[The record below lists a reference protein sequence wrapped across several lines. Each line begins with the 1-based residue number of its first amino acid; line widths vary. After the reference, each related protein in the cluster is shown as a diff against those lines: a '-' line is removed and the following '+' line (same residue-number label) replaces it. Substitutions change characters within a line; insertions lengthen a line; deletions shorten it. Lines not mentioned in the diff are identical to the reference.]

1 MTDHWTRA
9 AIDGVL
15 RSTTTFHADERGAL
29 GEVWRDSWTK
39 DLGITFV
46 QANLSISRA
55 GVLRGLHFHRRQ
67 HDLWVLLEGK
77 AQVALVD
84 LRSADSGEVPSTSFD
99 FDIGNAVLIPPG
111 VAHGFL
117 AVEDVKLLY
126 IVSAEYD
133 GTDEHGFAWDDPAA
147 GIEWGNPNPQVSQRD
162 REAPS
167 LAEFLGK
174 ATGPS
179 ETRG

>member
-15 RSTTTFHADERGAL
+15 RSTTAFHSDERGSL
-29 GEVWRDSWTK
+29 GEVWRDSWTR
-39 DLGITFV
+39 DLGTTFV

-55 GVLRGLHFHRRQ
+55 GVLRGLHFHQRQ
-67 HDLWVLLEGK
+67 TDLWVLLEGK

-84 LRSADSGEVPSTSFD
+84 LRDASTGEVPSTSFD
-99 FDIGNAVLIPPG
+99 FGVGDAVLIPVG

-117 AVEDVKLLY
+117 ALADVKLLY

-133 GTDEHGFAWDDPAA
+133 GTDERGFAWNDSRAA
-147 GIEWGNPNPQVSQRD
+147 IRWQAGEPILSARD
-162 REAPS
+162 AAAPS
-167 LAEFLGK
+167 LDELLA
-174 ATGPS
+174 
-179 ETRG
+179 R